1 MKTRRPN
8 TGTTPGLP
16 APPAPTARDANPWSI
31 SSQEPRQAAPRER
44 GQSPVPGSLGGQ
56 KSVSPA
62 SWPRTGAEPK
72 RSREYTVGGPRPRRL
87 PLFALLVPATIVLVA
102 LLGAVRALESGDY
115 RAAVG
120 PLLAVGF
127 AAFMLVRVMRR
138 RP

>member
-1 MKTRRPN
+1 
-8 TGTTPGLP
+8 
-16 APPAPTARDANPWSI
+16 
-31 SSQEPRQAAPRER
+31 
-44 GQSPVPGSLGGQ
+44 
-56 KSVSPA
+56 
-62 SWPRTGAEPK
+62 
-72 RSREYTVGGPRPRRL
+72 
-87 PLFALLVPATIVLVA
+87 LFALLVPATIVLVA